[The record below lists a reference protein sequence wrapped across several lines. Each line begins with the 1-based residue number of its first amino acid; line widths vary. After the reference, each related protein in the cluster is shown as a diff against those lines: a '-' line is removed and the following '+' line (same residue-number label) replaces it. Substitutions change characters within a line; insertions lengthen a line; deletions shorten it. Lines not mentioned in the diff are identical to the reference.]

1 MLPVESIGFMPQDTA
16 LLGELNVKNAL
27 KYQGYIFGLTDKQIK
42 ERHTFLEEL
51 LDLPSENQ
59 LVRLLR

>member
-1 MLPVESIGFMPQDTA
+1 MPQDTA